1 MHQLHTPITL
11 SHKNFLRSIY
21 QSSRLIRTKGRWSRI
36 FVEFSPKRRL
46 IDTKYQEIIYVKRQG
61 AESVEWKLV
70 QLTNLLQ
77 HYTEEVVFSN
87 AISRRQSF
95 LILR

>member
-1 MHQLHTPITL
+1 MHQLRTPITL

-46 IDTKYQEIIYVKRQG
+46 IDTKYQEIIYVKNKELKVSSG
-61 AESVEWKLV
+61 SWF
-70 QLTNLLQ
+70 N
-77 HYTEEVVFSN
+77 
-87 AISRRQSF
+87 
-95 LILR
+95 